1 MTIDYKRT
9 LATRIPPQRCPGC
22 LFELDGVHCFG
33 DESRPEPGDFTVCIQ
48 CAMLL
53 RFGDDMVLVQAALA
67 DVDESVREEF
77 AKMIAT
83 IEALSAGGK
92 RVVPPQRPM

>member
-1 MTIDYKRT
+1 
-9 LATRIPPQRCPGC
+9 
-22 LFELDGVHCFG
+22 
-33 DESRPEPGDFTVCIQ
+33 
-48 CAMLL
+48 MLL